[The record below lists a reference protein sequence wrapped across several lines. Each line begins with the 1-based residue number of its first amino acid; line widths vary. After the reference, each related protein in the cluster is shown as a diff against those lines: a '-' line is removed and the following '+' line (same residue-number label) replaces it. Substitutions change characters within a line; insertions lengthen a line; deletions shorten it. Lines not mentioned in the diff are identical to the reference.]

1 MNPIPYLHL
10 DRIKTD
16 RQLMMLLPQEVAHR
30 YNALPVA
37 TDGNRITIAMASPD
51 DLTAS
56 VAVSSAIG
64 APVCLVQADPQ
75 EIDQRLAEIW
85 PQNSAPRLRLLI
97 WTPTVEI
104 DQDLLL
110 YSQSMTDL
118 LAADFKQVSLPWS
131 GIKSLDAFVNEAED
145 FNPDLIIF
153 QIPPPPLMKR
163 LLIDFAVNKLIDQ
176 LSASIL
182 VVKNPRWP
190 IQRILLAIRDGNE
203 PNEAAI
209 DWVLR
214 LAHCSHASVTLL
226 PLMPPVPQMYGSSI
240 CYSLPALLTSNDPLG
255 VKLRWIAQRLTTEEV
270 EGAFKIRDGP
280 PLEQLRN
287 EISDGDT
294 DLVVIEAE
302 PQNHL
307 WRWLLGELVN
317 DIFVWFDRP
326 LLISKPKGEM
336 EN

>member
-1 MNPIPYLHL
+1 MKTIPYLHL

-16 RQLMMLLPQEVAHR
+16 RQLMMLLSQEVAYR

-56 VAVSSAIG
+56 AAVSSAIG

-75 EIDQRLAEIW
+75 EINQRLAEIW
-85 PQNSAPRLRLLI
+85 PQNPAPRLRLLI
-97 WTPTVEI
+97 WTPKAEI
-104 DQDLLL
+104 DPPLRLYAQAVSDLLEA
-110 YSQSMTDL
+110 DL
-118 LAADFKQVSLPWS
+118 KQMSIAYR
-131 GIKSLDAFVNEAED
+131 GIKSLDAIVKEAED
-145 FNPDLIIF
+145 FQPDLIIL
-153 QIPPPPLMKR
+153 QIPPHPLMKS
-163 LLIDFAVNKLIDQ
+163 LLIDFAINKLIDQ

-190 IQRILLAIRDGNE
+190 LQKILLAIRDGNE
-203 PNEAAI
+203 PNEVAI

-226 PLMPPVPQMYGSSI
+226 PLMPPVPLMYGSSI
-240 CYSLPALLTSNDPLG
+240 SYSLPSLLKSNDPLG

-270 EGAFKIRDGP
+270 GGTFKIRDGS
-280 PLEQLRN
+280 PLEQLRC
-287 EISDGDT
+287 EVSDGDT
-294 DLVVIEAE
+294 DLIVIEAE

-317 DIFVWFDRP
+317 DLFVWLDRP
-326 LLISKPKGEM
+326 LLITKI
-336 EN
+336 